1 MSKMKAQGRLF
12 GGPILIGKAVYVSLV
27 NCENLAFL
35 CYLAGAAGDTYT
47 LTEAKDAAGTGA
59 KVLAAITR
67 YYTSDGVGGA
77 WTEQTQA
84 AGSTVITTATT
95 AQNGMVVE
103 VGADQL
109 DDGYKYLKLASTG
122 AGLTTVLPT
131 DLDVQRRP
139 TLLPSYTA

>member
-12 GGPILIGKAVYVSLV
+12 GGPVLIGDGVYVSLKD
-27 NCENLAFL
+27 CENIAFL

-47 LTEAKDAAGTGA
+47 LTEAKDAAGTSA
-59 KVLAAITR
+59 KVLGSIVR
-67 YYTSDGVGGA
+67 YYTSDGIGGV

-84 AGSTVITTATT
+84 AGSTVVTTAVT

-109 DDGYKYLKLASTG
+109 DDGFRYLKLASTG
-122 AGLTTVLPT
+122 AGLVTVLQT

-139 TLLPSYTA
+139 SLLVSVTA